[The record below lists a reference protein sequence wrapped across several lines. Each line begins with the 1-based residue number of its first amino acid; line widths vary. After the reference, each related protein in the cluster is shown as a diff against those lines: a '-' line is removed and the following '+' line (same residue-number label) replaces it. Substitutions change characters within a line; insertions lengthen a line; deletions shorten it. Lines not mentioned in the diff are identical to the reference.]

1 MKKRNSMFRSIF
13 KNNSQKVNF
22 FDCVN
27 ANVFLD
33 MVSGLWEEG
42 NEGRLFLP
50 VGRHTAVVEKIAED
64 MFVSNNEICRR
75 YAAKLIGFIES
86 PKRHLFIT
94 FYRAEKLFYNSLQ
107 DDDFRR
113 KNSHEVIKD
122 LIISTVIRFDLAYL
136 NNKNANRLGSD
147 WINFLFEVVND
158 AIDEYKWNSFQ
169 LALSVLSFHFYN
181 KNWFKVLFE
190 KCKKYTVPIDEE
202 IHINRSL
209 YDEIEKRNGET
220 EMFENLL
227 NNVVIPS
234 MNVAKKMKLSNNE
247 EYIVNS
253 IINFYKKK

>member
-1 MKKRNSMFRSIF
+1 MFRSIF

-27 ANVFLD
+27 ANEFMD
-33 MVSGLWEEG
+33 MVSGLWKEG

-50 VGRHTAVVEKIAED
+50 VGRHTTVAEKMAED
-64 MFVSNNEICRR
+64 LFVSNNETCRR

-107 DDDFRR
+107 ADDFRR
-113 KNSHEVIKD
+113 NNSHEIIED

-136 NNKNANRLGSD
+136 NNKKANRLGSD
-147 WINFLFEVVND
+147 WMNFLFEIVND
-158 AIDEYKWNSFQ
+158 AIDGYKWNSFQ

-181 KNWFKVLFE
+181 KDWFKVLFA
-190 KCKKYTVPIDEE
+190 KYKNYTVQKTDGE

-227 NNVVIPS
+227 NNVVIPR
-234 MNVAKKMKLSNNE
+234 MNAAKNWKLNNHE

-253 IINFYKKK
+253 IINFYKNK